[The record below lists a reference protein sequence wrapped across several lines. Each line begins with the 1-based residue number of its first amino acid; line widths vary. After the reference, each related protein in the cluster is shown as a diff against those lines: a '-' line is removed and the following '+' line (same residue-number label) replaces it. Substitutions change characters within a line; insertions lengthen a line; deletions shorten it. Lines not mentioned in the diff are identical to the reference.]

1 MTNRKEM
8 KFCQSC
14 GMPLTGEEVLGTN
27 KDGSKN
33 QDYCIYCYKDGAF
46 LADCT
51 MEEMIDSCASIC
63 VREGGYPD
71 EETARREMM
80 KFFPQL
86 KRWKK

>member
-1 MTNRKEM
+1 MTNQKEM

-14 GMPLTGEEVLGTN
+14 GMPLMNEEVLGTN
-27 KDGSKN
+27 KDG
-33 QDYCIYCYKDGAF
+33 AF
-46 LADCT
+46 LANCT
-51 MEEMIDSCASIC
+51 MEEMIDSCAPIC

-71 EETARREMM
+71 EETAKREML